1 MKNLLSLL
9 IVLFISTS
17 NAQEI
22 KFGKVSKQELEEKIN
37 PLDSTADAAY
47 LLNKRKTYF
56 SYDVNNG
63 WMINTEYHQRIKI
76 YTKEGLEYATKKINY
91 RKPDS
96 GEKES
101 INSLKSYSFNLVNNK
116 IEKTK
121 LSKKDIFDEKLNEY
135 RSRKTVTFPNTKEG
149 TIIDLKYKIKSPYW
163 SINPVIFEYN
173 VPVKQLT
180 CTVEIPEYF
189 TFNKNYKGYFSIPVK
204 ETEINR
210 QLLFSNNNTVNYSA
224 KKYTFTQENINAVN
238 EKEPYARNINNYR
251 GKAEFELSGTKFP
264 NSMYKNY
271 TTTWEAVCKT
281 IFNASEFGD
290 ELKRSSYYKDD
301 LAAILKSAK
310 SDTDKIILIYNL
322 VKSKI
327 KWNEY
332 HGKYTEKGVKK
343 AYKDGSG
350 NVAEINLMLT
360 SMLRSAG
367 LNSNPVLISTKDSG
381 VPLFPTRNG
390 FNYVISKVNLKDGT
404 YVLLDASEKYSF
416 ANILPY
422 RTLNWSGREILA
434 NGNSREVDLIP
445 TKHTKENNILYVKI
459 DTDLG
464 EVNGMFR
471 KSLTG
476 HTAMFYRQLNNIKKE
491 EDVITAIEEK
501 YNIEVDDF
509 KISNKNNAAKP
520 ITQTLKFTSE
530 DLIEEVNGKLYF
542 SPLLFLATTEN
553 PFKSEKRNFPI
564 DYIVPWQDKF
574 TVSITIPEN
583 YTVESFPKETAIAL
597 PDNLGIF
604 KYLVSIQGNKI
615 KLSSVL
621 QINSHIVNPQY
632 YTAIKDFYKQLVE
645 KQTENIVLIKK

>member
-404 YVLLDASEKYSF
+404 YVLLDATEKYS
-416 ANILPY
+416 LPNLLPS
-422 RTLNWSGREILA
+422 RALNWNGRKVVKG
-434 NGNSREVDLIP
+434 GNSSWVKL
-445 TKHTKENNILYVKI
+445 TSSKHALEENMVMVKI
-459 DTDLG
+459 SDDEMIEGMIRTKYLG
-464 EVNGMFR
+464 LNALNYR
-471 KSLTG
+471 KNYN
-476 HTAMFYRQLNNIKKE
+476 HIKEDNLKTKLE
-491 EDVITAIEEK
+491 ENYNFEIEDYK
-501 YNIEVDDF
+501 VG
-509 KISNKNNAAKP
+509 NKVLLGKP
-520 ITQTLKFTSE
+520 VVRNVKFVSE
-530 DLIEEVNGKLYF
+530 DLIENINGKLYIE
-542 SPLLFLATTEN
+542 PLLFLTKHTN
-553 PFKSEKRNFPI
+553 PFKLEDRKFPV
-564 DYIVPWQDKF
+564 DFATPWKDKNV
-574 TVSITIPEN
+574 VSIQIPEG
-583 YTVESFPKETAIAL
+583 YKVETLPESLAIGL
-597 PDNLGIF
+597 PDNLGVY
-604 KYLVSIQGNKI
+604 KYQVTQRGNKI
-615 KLSSVL
+615 NTISIL
-621 QINSHIVNPQY
+621 QFNSALISPQY
-632 YTAIKDFYKQLVE
+632 YAALKDFYGQMVKKQSE
-645 KQTENIVLIKK
+645 KIVFVKQ